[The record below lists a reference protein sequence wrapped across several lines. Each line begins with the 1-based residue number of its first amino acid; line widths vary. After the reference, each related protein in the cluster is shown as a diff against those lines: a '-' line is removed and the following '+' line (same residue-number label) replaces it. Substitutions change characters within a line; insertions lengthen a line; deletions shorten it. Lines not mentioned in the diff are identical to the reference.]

1 MVPMAR
7 LELAQLE
14 ATAPSR
20 QRVYQ
25 FHHIGKNLKIGIIPN
40 ITNI

>member
-7 LELAQLE
+7 LELARLV

-25 FHHIGKNLKIGIIPN
+25 FHHIGMFQKKLLSRN
-40 ITNI
+40 